1 MWRKDFAL
9 LRQTQP
15 SIEGHD
21 FGVGQLGA
29 LNRQIHFAN
38 FPLAAKE
45 NQNITSFLIAVN
57 ILQTVDDHLIAIVLC
72 IVRMIVDNFHG
83 ETAARDFNHRRVIK
97 MFGKLGD
104 INGR

>member
-21 FGVGQLGA
+21 FGVGQLST

-45 NQNITSFLIAVN
+45 NQDIASFLIAVN
-57 ILQTVDDHLIAIVLC
+57 ILQTVDDHLIAIALY
-72 IVRMIVDNFHG
+72 IVRMIVDNLYRK
-83 ETAARDFNHRRVIK
+83 AAPRNFNHRRVVK

-104 INGR
+104 IDGR